1 MKTISSLFL
10 CVVLPLSFSVV
21 AESKDDNNEFKVHE
35 LRQIR
40 GVSQAILKV
49 RGQARREV
57 IEETKDVRAEVAQ
70 INKMM
75 QDSLDQYGMVDL
87 SGSKNILIN
96 GSVGAVVSTEELL
109 PEERSVASR
118 IKRAWRNI
126 VKRDAIK
133 SGSNAKRDDRLNSGI
148 EKMLS
153 IAKTRKEKTEESGP
167 SMWEFWEKPTPK
179 NTRII
184 HAMTK
189 LKESLENIQSA
200 EGEEKRKL
208 ARAFL
213 DRSTQKLNRKPADPT
228 LTSITKHIRK

>member
-49 RGQARREV
+49 RGQARREA
-57 IEETKDVRAEVAQ
+57 IEETKDIRAEVAQ

-75 QDSLDQYGMVDL
+75 QSSLEQYAMVDFRGRNNVL
-87 SGSKNILIN
+87 VN
-96 GSVGAVVSTEELL
+96 GSVNAVVATEELA
-109 PEERSVASR
+109 PEERSVANR

-126 VKRDAIK
+126 VKRDARKIRP
-133 SGSNAKRDDRLNSGI
+133 NATREDRLNKRLD
-148 EKMLS
+148 KMLA
-153 IAKTRKEKTEESGP
+153 IAKTRKEKTEKIGP
-167 SMWEFWEKPTPK
+167 SMWEFWEKPTQK

-213 DRSTQKLNRKPADPT
+213 DRSKQKLNRKPADPT